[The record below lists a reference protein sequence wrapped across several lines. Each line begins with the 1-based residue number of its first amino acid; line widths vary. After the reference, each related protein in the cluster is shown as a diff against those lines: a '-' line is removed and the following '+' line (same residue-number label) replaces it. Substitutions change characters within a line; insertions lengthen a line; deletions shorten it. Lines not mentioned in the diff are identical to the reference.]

1 MEPDSKRLMETIRR
15 GDSRAA
21 VDLID
26 LFYERIYAFLRRL
39 SSHDSDAADLT
50 QRTFGRVWQALPSF
64 AGRSSVSSWIHGI
77 AYHVYVDW
85 CRRDRRT
92 EARPDEWWTSRAAN
106 TPGPDELVARADLST
121 ALYASVDALEP
132 TLRDTIHLHYFQELS
147 LEETADALG
156 VATSTVK
163 YRRRQ
168 ALDLLQKKFA
178 QEPTCVVPKAL

>member
-77 AYHVYVDW
+77 AYH
-85 CRRDRRT
+85 RRIHSVLRT
-92 EARPDEWWTSRAAN
+92 NIANDHFTVIDADAHAQSHPALFAPTLIELAQLPPHTQRCSRAAFRVLRRSKA
-106 TPGPDELVARADLST
+106 THVAPDSHD
-121 ALYASVDALEP
+121 
-132 TLRDTIHLHYFQELS
+132 
-147 LEETADALG
+147 G
-156 VATSTVK
+156 VANELIQRAAIAENHRSH
-163 YRRRQ
+163 
-168 ALDLLQKKFA
+168 
-178 QEPTCVVPKAL
+178 P